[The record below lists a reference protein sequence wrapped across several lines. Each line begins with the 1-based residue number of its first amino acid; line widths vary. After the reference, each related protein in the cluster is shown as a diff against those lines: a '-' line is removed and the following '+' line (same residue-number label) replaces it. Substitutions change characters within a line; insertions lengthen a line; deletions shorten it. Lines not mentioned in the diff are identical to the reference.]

1 MEDNIL
7 KIRIIRKK
15 DQAMIYKISIFHK
28 KRYPKIWMKVCRE
41 WLLHVLFP
49 IFAARKA
56 KVESLK

>member
-7 KIRIIRKK
+7 KIRILRKK

-41 WLLHVLFP
+41 
-49 IFAARKA
+49 
-56 KVESLK
+56 